1 VALDFGQPL
10 TGFKD
15 KKKSVTVRS
24 VTGPGTFSAFIY
36 TCMLN
41 VDWDGA
47 PDCYGLERPGFPE
60 QTGLTPREPLKRLRN
75 ARREG
80 KWSEEWVGLYSVTRA
95 EAIRI
100 LRHHGLI
107 PRPPAKGADV
117 LSEAS
122 EALLEKFWDN
132 RTDTELGSLENK
144 SGDGKFP
151 IVQLSEMT
159 ATTMKR
165 GYYVS
170 TTGWS
175 DRSKQ
180 FWDPHRYLDASD
192 IAYSV
197 VPDFVGVSM
206 GDYGLVIRNA
216 TGAWI
221 PYVCGDSN
229 GSTTGKSRVLGECS
243 GAVYL
248 AMGKENE
255 GDFSFIVFPGS
266 GSAKMNDKSAAKG
279 VVQTKLGLLSAGDAD
294 DLANHLVPKV
304 DDVWRVRIAMAKAGA
319 PEFVP
324 PPPDAI
330 TGAGRAISGSSK

>member
-1 VALDFGQPL
+1 MALVFDDPL
-10 TGFKD
+10 TGFQD
-15 KKKSVTVRS
+15 KKKRVTVQS
-24 VTGPGTFSAFIY
+24 VTGPNRFSAYIY

-47 PDCYGLERPGFPE
+47 PDCYGLDRPGFPE
-60 QTGLTPREPLKRLRN
+60 QTGLTPREPDKRLKY
-75 ARREG
+75 ARQNG
-80 KWSEEWVGLYSVTRA
+80 NWSEKWVGLFSVTRA

-107 PRPPAKGADV
+107 PHPPAKGADV
-117 LSEAS
+117 LSDAS

-132 RTDTELGSLENK
+132 RTDAKYGSLENEA
-144 SGDGKFP
+144 GDGKFP
-151 IVQLSEMT
+151 IVQISEMS

-170 TTGWS
+170 TTGWC
-175 DRSKQ
+175 DASKKE
-180 FWDPHRYLDASD
+180 WDPHRYLDASD
-192 IAYSV
+192 IPYSV
-197 VPDFVGVSM
+197 VPDLVGVGM

-216 TGAWI
+216 TGAWS

-229 GSTTGKSRVLGECS
+229 ASRSGKSRTLGECS

-279 VVQTKLGLLSAGDAD
+279 VVQTKLGLLSADDAD
-294 DLANHLVPKV
+294 DLARRLSSKV
-304 DDVWRVRIAMAKAGA
+304 DDQWRVRIAMAKAGA
-319 PEFVP
+319 PEMVIT
-324 PPPDAI
+324 PDAV
-330 TGAGRAISGSSK
+330 TSA